1 MMLAWFKAYR
11 TRRAAARKERD
22 TLIKMVDLLKESER
36 ELQRVYV
43 ELALVP
49 VDMAARDYLDG
60 TVLKCVYCGKTFV
73 HDNKTCALGFCS
85 HCS

>member
-49 VDMAARDYLDG
+49 VDMAARDYPDG
-60 TVLKCVYCGKTFV
+60 KVLNCVSCGKRFV
-73 HDNKTCALGFCS
+73 HNNKHCALGYCQECS
-85 HCS
+85 